1 MMNMKTM
8 KTRKN
13 KKSKK
18 AAILMVSAALAIE
31 SIGAV
36 SVFADPPAMSS
47 EPSGDMPGGQD
58 FGGEMPQAPDG
69 QDFGGEIQQAPDGQA
84 QNNGMQQ
91 APDGQMHKNPGPGMS
106 GNRGKNFVKIKSIK
120 NNKATVERRNMFDS
134 NNPPKNEASPEAPK
148 DGMTP
153 PEKPQGSDTAD
164 PETTQGTD
172 KPEMPEGSSTQS
184 GQENEAPAADPGKG
198 QEAELPETVE
208 YDFSTAEIV
217 KESNGKTESASLSDI
232 TADTMVELELNEDG
246 TVKKVIIK
254 EKPSEPNTNLA
265 ESST

>member
-1 MMNMKTM
+1 MMRMKTM

-58 FGGEMPQAPDG
+58 FGGEMQQAPDG
-69 QDFGGEIQQAPDGQA
+69 QDFGGEIQQAPDGQAQNNGMQQAPDGQA

-134 NNPPKNEASPEAPK
+134 NNPPKSEASPEAPK

-153 PEKPQGSDTAD
+153 PSMT
-164 PETTQGTD
+164 
-172 KPEMPEGSSTQS
+172 
-184 GQENEAPAADPGKG
+184 EAP
-198 QEAELPETVE
+198 
-208 YDFSTAEIV
+208 
-217 KESNGKTESASLSDI
+217 
-232 TADTMVELELNEDG
+232 
-246 TVKKVIIK
+246 
-254 EKPSEPNTNLA
+254 
-265 ESST
+265 